1 MNILRDTI
9 IILIIVPWLIIFLIT
24 PCQALLKESYK
35 GLVKDALATDL
46 TKSNNYTFM
55 RPLGFAENETMMQ
68 NESETSH
75 PAFNNGLAE
84 INQTHS
90 KESDIISS
98 FLPMPDLKPEVG
110 TSPEATKAEEASQDT
125 QMEIERM
132 VNPSTLLSSA
142 INDIRES
149 GGNST
154 EHDSKVNGTSNQ
166 TKTMVNAEFST
177 IHLYGKSI
185 PPKDYLIIDTREVT
199 NKIQIYATARI
210 PCNDARE
217 TPLKI
222 ILLENWSKIFYPL
235 AEMHLV
241 KEIPD
246 GELCM
251 FGIEYPES
259 GTEASQLPPKS
270 WGPPTNVIDTSN
282 MGIVAT
288 VLYNSGVSDINFPK
302 GSSVTLSHIDHE

>member
-1 MNILRDTI
+1 M
-9 IILIIVPWLIIFLIT
+9 
-24 PCQALLKESYK
+24 K
-35 GLVKDALATDL
+35 GALATDV

-55 RPLGFAENETMMQ
+55 RPVGFAENEAMMQ
-68 NESETSH
+68 NESESTH
-75 PAFNNGLAE
+75 HAFNYRSAE

-90 KESDIISS
+90 KGSEIVSS
-98 FLPMPDLKPEVG
+98 FLPMPDLKPEVS

-125 QMEIERM
+125 QTEIERM

-149 GGNST
+149 GGNNT
-154 EHDSKVNGTSNQ
+154 KPDSKVSGGSYQ
-166 TKTMVNAEFST
+166 TKTMVNGEFST
-177 IHLYGKSI
+177 IHLYGKNI
-185 PPKDYLIIDTREVT
+185 PPKDYLIIETIEIT

-210 PCNDARE
+210 PCNGAHE

-222 ILLENWSKIFYPL
+222 ILLENWSKIIYPL
-235 AEMHLV
+235 PEMHLV

-251 FGIEYPES
+251 FRIEYPES

-270 WGPPTNVIDTSN
+270 GGTSTNVKQSSN
-282 MGIVAT
+282 KGMVAT
-288 VLYNSGVSDINFPK
+288 VLYNSGVSNTNFPK
-302 GSSVTLSHIDHE
+302 GSSVTLSHTDNEQF

>member
-1 MNILRDTI
+1 LNILRATI

-24 PCQALLKESYK
+24 PCQAPL
-35 GLVKDALATDL
+35 KDALATDL
-46 TKSNNYTFM
+46 TKSNNYPFM
-55 RPLGFAENETMMQ
+55 RPLGFAENKTIIQ
-68 NESETSH
+68 NESGTSY
-75 PAFNNGLAE
+75 PAFNYGFAE

-90 KESDIISS
+90 KGSDIVNP

-177 IHLYGKSI
+177 IHLYGKNI
-185 PPKDYLIIDTREVT
+185 PPKDYLIIETSEATDY
-199 NKIQIYATARI
+199 IQIYATARI
-210 PCNDARE
+210 PCNDAHK

-222 ILLENWSKIFYPL
+222 ILLENWSKIIYPL
-235 AEMHLV
+235 PEMHLV
-241 KEIPD
+241 KEIPN

-251 FGIEYPES
+251 FRIEYPKS
-259 GTEASQLPPKS
+259 STEASQLPPKS
-270 WGPPTNVIDTSN
+270 WGSTTNVIDTSN
-282 MGIVAT
+282 MGMVAT

-302 GSSVTLSHIDHE
+302 GSSVTLSHIDHEYF